1 MLKKTALLKT
11 SFREIKQSK
20 TRFISIMGII
30 FLGVMVFVGLK
41 ATGPDMTQTAS
52 NYYQTQKL
60 PDARIVSTL
69 GLTEKDVEEAKQ
81 VKDVQTVFPRY
92 TKDIAISER
101 NVAVKFVSYDLKEKQ
116 PLIDY
121 RVVKG
126 RMPEKSGEIV
136 LDDLAQLRGHYKL
149 GETLTLSKE
158 DNKDKSLKNEQF
170 KIVGFVQS
178 PEYIENT
185 SRGNT
190 TIGKGSLDFF
200 AVVPKEDM
208 NLSSYTEI
216 LVSFKGLN
224 NIDSYSQEYK
234 DKREKAVASVKQAL
248 KKRPEQRVEE
258 IREESKA
265 SFEKAQKEIT
275 DGENAL
281 KDAESK
287 LQTSEQELASGKQ
300 ELVQAQETYTE
311 QIAAA
316 ENKLESTQ
324 ATITNG
330 ENELASQKS
339 VLETK
344 KNELAQAQAQVEQG
358 QNALP
363 GLQQQRNELA
373 SSSESLNQLVNGYQ
387 SLASSVAILDRV
399 PDDALAESIVD
410 AAPQL
415 QAAVQALGAPAE
427 ISTAINQL
435 ITQPERGNIAFVMET
450 INGALGNLSTQQ
462 AQAAE
467 GLQTL
472 DQTINTIN
480 QSITQYANG
489 QQQLA
494 VAETQITQAEA
505 QLAAGKEQLAAGQ
518 AQLEQSKIDGQTK
531 LNEAQAKIDES
542 QKAYD
547 QGLAEFQKKKTE
559 SSTKL
564 NDAKKQLEEKQKE
577 LADLKAADYYYF
589 TRDDNPGY
597 SEYEDNANRI
607 SSLSTVFPI
616 FFFLIAALVSLTTM
630 TRMVEEKRM
639 EIGSLKAL
647 GYRNGEIAFKFL
659 VYAAIASLCGA
670 ILGLFVG
677 YYLFPTIIFDAYGQ
691 LYNIPDFVTP
701 WYLSYSLIGIFIAV
715 ICTAGAAMVVL
726 RIDLFSTP
734 SSLLRPK
741 APKAGQ
747 RIWLERMKP
756 IWNRLSFIQKVTA
769 RNLFRYKQRMLM
781 TVLGIAGCMAL
792 IITGFGL
799 KDSISDIV
807 DVQFNKIWHYQAIVT
822 FKDDRSEKE
831 EQKYQ
836 AILDKVNDLKGTMPL
851 YVESLKTTKDS
862 NAKQGVSIYVPEKPK
877 EIDQFILFNDRQS
890 GEKYQLTD
898 DGVIINEKLAN
909 LFHYKTGDTLV
920 LKNSDNQEYKLKI
933 NAIAE
938 NYTGHFAY
946 MSPDYYEKI
955 FKMKPS
961 YNTEFLLFD
970 KTPSEKVEGTI
981 GKELMENQ
989 NVLNVSFL
997 SISSD
1002 ALDDTIHSLNI
1013 VVWVLITVSGL
1024 LAFIVLYNLTNINI
1038 SERIRELSTIKVLG
1052 FYDKEVT
1059 MYVYREN
1066 IILTLIGIF
1075 FGCFFGKLVHSYV
1088 LTTVEVD
1095 MLMFSPTIHWLS
1107 YLYSA
1112 LITLFFT
1119 LLVMF
1124 FMHRKLKKVDMIEAL
1139 KSNE

>member
-52 NYYQTQKL
+52 NYYQKQKL

-69 GLTEKDVEEAKQ
+69 GLTDKDIDAVKQ
-81 VKDVQTVFPRY
+81 VKEVETVFPRY
-92 TKDIAISER
+92 TKDLAISER

-116 PLIDY
+116 PLIEY
-121 RVVKG
+121 KVVSG

-158 DNKDKSLKNEQF
+158 DNQDQALKKDRF

-200 AVVPKEDM
+200 AVVPKEDLD
-208 NLSSYTEI
+208 LSTYTEI

-224 NIDSYSQEYK
+224 DVDSYSSVYK
-234 DKREKAVASVKQAL
+234 DKRVAAVTSVEQAME
-248 KKRPEQRVEE
+248 KRPEQRVQE
-258 IREESKA
+258 IRAESKA
-265 SFEKAQKEIT
+265 SFDKAQKEIT
-275 DGENAL
+275 EGENAL
-281 KDAESK
+281 KDAEAK
-287 LQTSEQELASGKQ
+287 LQSSEQTLATGKQ
-300 ELVQAQETYTE
+300 
-311 QIAAA
+311 
-316 ENKLESTQ
+316 
-324 ATITNG
+324 
-330 ENELASQKS
+330 
-339 VLETK
+339 
-344 KNELAQAQAQVEQG
+344 ELAQAQAAYTQQITAAENELATNQLTITEGENELAAQKNLLETKQNELAQATANVTEG

-373 SSSESLNQLVNGYQ
+373 ASNESLNQFVNGYQ
-387 SLASSVAILDRV
+387 SLGASVALLDRV
-399 PDDALAESIVD
+399 PDELLAESIVD

-415 QAAVQALGAPAE
+415 QAAVQGLGAPAE
-427 ISTAINQL
+427 LTTAINQL
-435 ITQPERGNIAFVMET
+435 ISQPERSNIAGVMGV
-450 INGALGNLSTQQ
+450 INVALANLSGQQ
-462 AQAAE
+462 AQAIQ

-472 DQTINTIN
+472 DQTIATIN
-480 QSITQYANG
+480 QSITQYNDG

-494 VAETQITQAEA
+494 QATAQIAQAQA
-505 QLAAGKEQLAAGQ
+505 QLESGKAQLAAGQ
-518 AQLEQSKIDGQTK
+518 AQLEQSKADGQAK
-531 LNEAQAKIDES
+531 LSEAQAQIDEG
-542 QKAYD
+542 QTAYD
-547 QGLAEFQKKKTE
+547 QGLAEFEKKKAETIP
-559 SSTKL
+559 KL
-564 NDAKKQLEEKQKE
+564 NEAKQQLEEKQKE

-589 TRDDNPGY
+589 TRDDNSGY
-597 SEYEDNANRI
+597 SEYEDNAKRI

-659 VYAAIASLCGA
+659 VYAAIASICGA
-670 ILGLFVG
+670 VLGLLVG

-691 LYNIPDFVTP
+691 LYNIPDFITP
-701 WYLSYSLIGIFIAV
+701 WYLSYSLIGILVAV
-715 ICTAGAAMVVL
+715 LCTAGAAMVVL

-734 SSLLRPK
+734 ASLLRPK

-747 RIWLERMKP
+747 RIWLERIKP

-807 DVQFNKIWHYQAIVT
+807 EVQFNKIWHYQAIVT
-822 FKDDRSEKE
+822 FKDEASE
-831 EQKYQ
+831 QATQQYQ
-836 AILDKVNDLKGTMPL
+836 EVLDKVEGLKKTMPL
-851 YVESLKTTKDS
+851 YVESLKTTNNA
-862 NAKQGVSIYVPEKPK
+862 NAKQDVSIYVPEDPK

-890 GEKYQLTD
+890 GDKYQLTD

-909 LFHYKTGDTLV
+909 LFHYKMGDTLV
-920 LKNSDNQEYKLKI
+920 LKDSDNKEYKLKI

-946 MSPDYYEKI
+946 MSPAYYEKI
-955 FKMKPS
+955 MKKAPR

-970 KTPSEKVEGTI
+970 QAPSEKVEASI

-989 NVLNVSFL
+989 KVLNVSFL

-1052 FYDKEVT
+1052 FYDNEVT

-1107 YLYSA
+1107 YFYSA
-1112 LITLFFT
+1112 LLTLFFT
-1119 LLVMF
+1119 LLVMV

>member
-41 ATGPDMTQTAS
+41 ATGPDMTQTAT
-52 NYYQTQKL
+52 NYYQKQKL

-69 GLTEKDVEEAKQ
+69 GLTDNDINAVKQ
-81 VKDVQTVFPRY
+81 VKEVETVFPRY
-92 TKDIAISER
+92 TKDLAISER
-101 NVAVKFVSYDLKEKQ
+101 NVAVKFVSYDLKEKH

-121 RVVKG
+121 KVVSG

-136 LDDLAQLRGHYKL
+136 LDDLAQLRGYYKL

-158 DNKDKSLKNEQF
+158 DNQDQALRKDRF

-200 AVVPKEDM
+200 AVVPKEDLD
-208 NLSSYTEI
+208 LSTYTEI

-224 NIDSYSQEYK
+224 GIDSYSSVYK
-234 DKREKAVASVKQAL
+234 DKRVTAVTSVEQAME
-248 KKRPEQRVEE
+248 KRPEQRVQE

-265 SFEKAQKEIT
+265 SFDKAQKEIT
-275 DGENAL
+275 EGENAL
-281 KDAESK
+281 KDAEAK
-287 LQTSEQELASGKQ
+287 LQSSEQTLSAGKQ
-300 ELVQAQETYTE
+300 
-311 QIAAA
+311 
-316 ENKLESTQ
+316 
-324 ATITNG
+324 
-330 ENELASQKS
+330 
-339 VLETK
+339 
-344 KNELAQAQAQVEQG
+344 ELAQAQAAYTQQITAAENELATNQLTITEGENELAAQKSLLETKQNELAQATAKVTEG

-373 SSSESLNQLVNGYQ
+373 TSNESLNQFANGYQ
-387 SLASSVAILDRV
+387 SLGASVALLDRV
-399 PDDALAESIVD
+399 PDELLAESIAD

-415 QAAVQALGAPAE
+415 QGAVQSLGAPAE
-427 ISTAINQL
+427 LTTAINQL
-435 ITQPERGNIAFVMET
+435 ISQPERINIAGVMGV
-450 INGALGNLSTQQ
+450 INSALVNLSSQQ
-462 AQAAE
+462 AQATE

-472 DQTINTIN
+472 DQTIATIN
-480 QSITQYANG
+480 QSITQHNDG
-489 QQQLA
+489 QQQLDQA
-494 VAETQITQAEA
+494 VAQIAQAQA
-505 QLAAGKEQLAAGQ
+505 QLESGKAQLAAGQ
-518 AQLEQSKIDGQTK
+518 AQLEQSKVEGQAK
-531 LNEAQAKIDES
+531 LNEAQAKID
-542 QKAYD
+542 QGQTAYD
-547 QGLAEFQKKKTE
+547 QGFAEFEKKKTE
-559 SSTKL
+559 TIPKL
-564 NDAKKQLEEKQKE
+564 NDAKQQLEEKQKE

-597 SEYEDNANRI
+597 SEYEDNAKRI

-659 VYAAIASLCGA
+659 VYAAIASICGA
-670 ILGLFVG
+670 VLGLFVG

-701 WYLSYSLIGIFIAV
+701 WYLSYSLIGILVAV
-715 ICTAGAAMVVL
+715 LCTAGAAMVVL

-734 SSLLRPK
+734 ASLLRPK

-747 RIWLERMKP
+747 RIWLERIKP
-756 IWNRLSFIQKVTA
+756 IWNQLSFIQKVTA

-807 DVQFNKIWHYQAIVT
+807 EVQFNKIWHYQAIVT
-822 FKDDRSEKE
+822 FKDEASG
-831 EQKYQ
+831 QATQQYQ
-836 AILDKVNDLKGTMPL
+836 EVLDKVEGLKKNMPL
-851 YVESLKTTKDS
+851 YVESLKTTNNS
-862 NAKQGVSIYVPEKPK
+862 NAKQDVSIYVPENPK

-890 GEKYQLTD
+890 GDKYQLTD

-920 LKNSDNQEYKLKI
+920 LKDSDNKEYKLKI

-946 MSPDYYEKI
+946 MSPVYYEKI
-955 FKMKPS
+955 MKKAPR

-970 KTPSEKVEGTI
+970 QAPSEKVEASI

-989 NVLNVSFL
+989 KVLNVSFL

-1052 FYDKEVT
+1052 FYDNEVT

-1107 YLYSA
+1107 YFYSA
-1112 LITLFFT
+1112 LLTLFFT
-1119 LLVMF
+1119 LLVMV

>member
-20 TRFISIMGII
+20 TRFLSIMGII

-52 NYYQTQKL
+52 NYYQHQKL

-69 GLTEKDVEEAKQ
+69 GLTDKDVEEAKKAKE
-81 VKDVQTVFPRY
+81 VETVFPRY
-92 TKDIAISER
+92 TKDVAVSER
-101 NVAVKFVSYDLKEKQ
+101 NVAVKFVSYDLNEKQ

-121 RVVKG
+121 RVVEG
-126 RMPEKSGEIV
+126 RMPEKTGEIV
-136 LDDLAQLRGHYKL
+136 LDDLAKMRGQYKL

-158 DNKDKSLKNEQF
+158 DNKDKSLKKEKF

-208 NLSSYTEI
+208 DLSTYTEI
-216 LVSFKGLN
+216 LVSFKGLKDLN
-224 NIDSYSQEYK
+224 SYSKEYK
-234 DKREKAVASVKQAL
+234 DKREKAVITVKKAME
-248 KKRPEQRVEE
+248 KRPEQRVTE

-287 LQTSEQELASGKQ
+287 LQTSEQELALGKQ
-300 ELVQAQETYTE
+300 ELAQAQKSYTE
-311 QIAAA
+311 QITAA
-316 ENKLESTQ
+316 ENELAANQ
-324 ATITNG
+324 ATIING
-330 ENELASQKS
+330 ENELATQKNL
-339 VLETK
+339 LETK
-344 KNELAQAQAQVEQG
+344 KNELANAQAQVAQG

-363 GLQQQRNELA
+363 GLQQQRNELTA
-373 SSSESLNQLVNGYQ
+373 SNESLNQLADGYQ
-387 SLASSVAILDRV
+387 SLAASVAIIDRV
-399 PDDALAESIVD
+399 SDDLLAESIAN

-415 QAAVQALGAPAE
+415 QSAVQALGAPAE
-427 ISTAINQL
+427 ITAAINQL
-435 ITQPERGNIAFVMET
+435 IAQPERATIPVVMET
-450 INGALGNLSTQQ
+450 INGALANLSAQQ
-462 AQAAE
+462 AQVAQ
-467 GLQTL
+467 GLQTI
-472 DQTINTIN
+472 DQTIATIN
-480 QSITQYANG
+480 QSIMQYTEG

-494 VAETQITQAEA
+494 VAQAQLTQAET
-505 QLAAGKEQLAAGQ
+505 QLASGREQLAAGQ
-518 AQLEQSKIDGQTK
+518 SQLEQSKIDGQAK
-531 LNEAQAKIDES
+531 LNEAQAKIDEG
-542 QKAYD
+542 QQAYD
-547 QGLAEFQKKKTE
+547 QGSAEFQKKKAETT
-559 SSTKL
+559 TKL
-564 NDAKKQLEEKQKE
+564 NDAKKQLENKQKE

-597 SEYEDNANRI
+597 SEYEDNADRI
-607 SSLSTVFPI
+607 TSLSTVFPL

-630 TRMVEEKRM
+630 TRMVDEKRM
-639 EIGSLKAL
+639 EVGSLKAL

-670 ILGLFVG
+670 VLGLFVG
-677 YYLFPTIIFDAYGQ
+677 YYLFPTIIFNAYGQ

-701 WYLSYSLIGIFIAV
+701 WYLSYSLIGILIAV
-715 ICTAGAAMVVL
+715 LCTAGAAMVVL

-734 SSLLRPK
+734 ASLLRPK

-747 RIWLERMKP
+747 RIWLERIKP

-807 DVQFNKIWHYQAIVT
+807 EVQFNKIWHYQAVVT
-822 FKDDRSEKE
+822 FKEDQSEKE
-831 EQKYQ
+831 SEKYQ
-836 AILDKVNDLKGTMPL
+836 EMLDKVDGLKETMPL
-851 YVESLKTTKDS
+851 YVESLKTTKES
-862 NAKQGVSIYVPEKPK
+862 NAKQDVSIYVPEKPK
-877 EIDQFILFNDRQS
+877 EIAEFILFNDRQS

-898 DGVIINEKLAN
+898 DGVIINEKLAK
-909 LFHYKTGDTLV
+909 LFHYKPGDTLV
-920 LKNSDNQEYKLKI
+920 LSDSDNHEYKFKI
-933 NAIAE
+933 SAIAE

-946 MSPDYYEKI
+946 MSPNYYEKI
-955 FKMKPS
+955 VKKSPN

-970 KTPSEKVEGTI
+970 KAPSEKLEADI

-1002 ALDDTIHSLNI
+1002 ALDDTIQSLNI

-1075 FGCFFGKLVHSYV
+1075 FGCFFGKFVHSYV

-1095 MLMFSPTIHWLS
+1095 MLMFSPTIHWIS

-1112 LITLFFT
+1112 LITLIFT
-1119 LLVMF
+1119 FLVMF
-1124 FMHRKLKKVDMIEAL
+1124 FMHKKLKKVDMIEAL

>member
-1 MLKKTALLKT
+1 MKKSALIKT

-52 NYYQTQKL
+52 NYYQKQKL

-69 GLTEKDVEEAKQ
+69 GLTDKDLDTVKQ
-81 VKDVQTVFPRY
+81 VKDVKTVFPRY
-92 TKDIAISER
+92 TKDLAISQR
-101 NVAVKFVSYDLKEKQ
+101 NVAVKFISYDLKQQQ

-121 RVVKG
+121 KIVNG

-149 GETLTLSKE
+149 GETLTVSKE
-158 DNKDKSLKNEQF
+158 DNKDDALKKEQF

-208 NLSSYTEI
+208 ELSTYTEI
-216 LVSFKGLN
+216 LVSFKGLSK
-224 NIDSYSQEYK
+224 IDSYSTEYK
-234 DKREKAVASVKQAL
+234 DKREKAVASVKKGM

-258 IREESKA
+258 IRAESKA
-265 SFEKAQKEIT
+265 AFEKAQKEIT

-281 KDAESK
+281 KDAEAK

-300 ELVQAQETYTE
+300 ELAQAQADYTQ
-311 QIAAA
+311 QINAA
-316 ENKLESTQ
+316 ENELVVNQT
-324 ATITNG
+324 TITNS
-330 ENELASQKS
+330 EDELIAQKN
-339 VLETK
+339 LLATK
-344 KNELAQAQAQVEQG
+344 QNELAQAANQVTEG

-373 SSSESLNQLVNGYQ
+373 ASNESLSQLVNGYQ
-387 SLASSVAILDRV
+387 SLGSSVAILDRV
-399 PDDALAESIVD
+399 PDESLAESIAE

-415 QAAVQALGAPAE
+415 QASIQSLGAPAE
-427 ISTAINQL
+427 VSAAVDQL
-435 ITQPERGNIAFVMET
+435 IAQPERGNIGVVMGA
-450 INGALGNLSTQQ
+450 INGALTNLSAQQ
-462 AQAAE
+462 AEIAQ

-472 DQTINTIN
+472 DQTIGTIN
-480 QSITQYANG
+480 QSIAQYTQG

-494 VAETQITQAEA
+494 QAEAQIVQAEA
-505 QLAAGKEQLAAGQ
+505 QLTSGKEQLAAGQ
-518 AQLEQSKIDGQTK
+518 AQLEQSRLEGQAK
-531 LNEAQAKIDES
+531 LNEAQAKIDEG
-542 QKAYD
+542 QAAYD

-559 SSTKL
+559 TIPEL
-564 NDAKKQLEEKQKE
+564 NDAKQQLEKKQNE

-659 VYAAIASLCGA
+659 VYAAIASVCGA
-670 ILGLFVG
+670 VLGLFVG

-691 LYNIPDFVTP
+691 LYNIPNFVTP
-701 WYLSYSLIGIFIAV
+701 WYLSYSLIGLLVAV
-715 ICTAGAAMVVL
+715 LCTAGAAMVVL

-747 RIWLERMKP
+747 RIWLERIKP

-807 DVQFNKIWHYQAIVT
+807 EVQFNKIWHYQAVVT
-822 FKDDRSEKE
+822 FKEDPSKE
-831 EQKYQ
+831 EAQNYQ
-836 AILDKVNDLKGTMPL
+836 AVLDKVADLKETMPL
-851 YVESLKTTKDS
+851 YVETLKTTKES
-862 NAKQGVSIYVPEKPK
+862 NAKQDVSVYVPEKPK
-877 EIDQFILFNDRQS
+877 AIDQFILFNDRQS
-890 GEKYQLTD
+890 GKKYQLTD

-909 LFHYKTGDTLV
+909 LFHYKAGDTLV
-920 LKNSDNQEYKLKI
+920 LKNSDNQEYKFKI
-933 NAIAE
+933 SAIAE

-946 MSPDYYEKI
+946 MSPTYYKKI
-955 FKMKPS
+955 TQKAPL
-961 YNTEFLLFD
+961 YNTEFLLFN
-970 KTPSEKVEGTI
+970 KALSEKVEATI

-1066 IILTLIGIF
+1066 IILTFIGIF

>member
-20 TRFISIMGII
+20 TRFLSIMGII
-30 FLGVMVFVGLK
+30 FLGVLVFVGLK

-52 NYYQTQKL
+52 NYYQKQKL

-69 GLTEKDVEEAKQ
+69 GLADKDLEAVKQ
-81 VKDVQTVFPRY
+81 VKDVAAVFPRY
-92 TKDIAISER
+92 TKDIAISEK

-121 RVVKG
+121 RLIKG
-126 RMPEKSGEIV
+126 RMPEKSGEVV
-136 LDDLAQLRGHYKL
+136 LDDLAETRGHYKL

-158 DNKDKSLKNEQF
+158 DDKDNSLKKEQF

-208 NLSSYTEI
+208 ALSTYTEI
-216 LVSFKGLN
+216 LLSFKGLN
-224 NIDSYSQEYK
+224 DIDSYSQEYK
-234 DKREKAVASVKQAL
+234 DKRETAVSSVKQAM
-248 KKRPEQRVEE
+248 KKRPEQRVDE

-265 SFEKAQKEIT
+265 SFEQAQKEIT

-281 KDAESK
+281 KDAETK

-300 ELVQAQETYTE
+300 ELAQAQADYTQ
-311 QIAAA
+311 QITAA
-316 ENKLESTQ
+316 
-324 ATITNG
+324 
-330 ENELASQKS
+330 ENELAANQATISNGVNELAAQKNE
-339 VLETK
+339 LETK
-344 KNELAQAQAQVEQG
+344 KNELAQASVQVAQG
-358 QNALP
+358 QSALP
-363 GLQQQRNELA
+363 GLQQQRNEA
-373 SSSESLNQLVNGYQ
+373 AAASESLNQLVNGYQ

-399 PDDALAESIVD
+399 PDDLLAESITE

-415 QAAVQALGAPAE
+415 QTALQALGSPAE
-427 ISTAINQL
+427 VTAAVNQL
-435 ITQPERGNIAFVMET
+435 IAQPVRGNIAVVMGT
-450 INGALGNLSTQQ
+450 INSALTNIAAQQ
-462 AQAAE
+462 AQATQA
-467 GLQTL
+467 LQTL
-472 DQTINTIN
+472 DQTIRTIN
-480 QSITQYANG
+480 QSIAQFTES
-489 QQQLA
+489 QQQLNA
-494 VAETQITQAEA
+494 AEA
-505 QLAAGKEQLAAGQ
+505 QIAQAESQLASAQEQLAVGRQ
-518 AQLEQSKIDGQTK
+518 QLEQSKIDGQAK
-531 LNEAQAKIDES
+531 LNEAQAKIDEGQS
-542 QKAYD
+542 AYD
-547 QGLAEFQKKKTE
+547 QGLAEFQKKKNETLP
-559 SSTKL
+559 KL
-564 NDAKKQLEEKQKE
+564 NEAKEQLAKKQKE

-597 SEYEDNANRI
+597 SEYEDNAERI
-607 SSLSTVFPI
+607 SSLSTVFPL

-630 TRMVEEKRM
+630 TRMVEEKRT

-659 VYAAIASLCGA
+659 VYATIASLCGA
-670 ILGLFVG
+670 ILGIFVG

-701 WYLSYSLIGIFIAV
+701 WYLSYSLIGILIAV
-715 ICTAGAAMVVL
+715 LCTAGAAMVVL
-726 RIDLFSTP
+726 RIDLFST
-734 SSLLRPK
+734 SASLLRPK

-747 RIWLERMKP
+747 RIWLERVKP

-822 FKDDRSEKE
+822 FKDDASEKE
-831 EQKYQ
+831 TQNYQ
-836 AILDKVNDLKGTMPL
+836 EVLNKVDGLKETMPL
-851 YVESLKTTKDS
+851 HVESLKTTKNS
-862 NAKQGVSIYVPEKPK
+862 NAKQSVSIYVPEKPK
-877 EIDQFILFNDRQS
+877 EIDHFILFNDRQS

-909 LFHYKTGDTLV
+909 LFKYKVGDTLV
-920 LKNSDNQEYKLKI
+920 LKNSDNQEYKFKI
-933 NAIAE
+933 KAIAE

-946 MSPDYYEKI
+946 MSPKYYQKIVEKE
-955 FKMKPS
+955 PQ

-970 KTPSEKVEGTI
+970 KTPSEKVEASI
-981 GKELMENQ
+981 GKDLMENQ

-1066 IILTLIGIF
+1066 IILTVIGIF
-1075 FGCFFGKLVHSYV
+1075 FGCFFGKLVHGYV

-1095 MLMFSPTIHWLS
+1095 MLMFSPTIHWFS
-1107 YLYSA
+1107 YVYSG

-1119 LLVMF
+1119 LLVMV